1 MRKDNRDQV
10 NSLDVLLSDYTQAR
24 TKWDVW
30 WQLYRRAGV
39 TVQHVEERP
48 YS

>member
-10 NSLDVLLSDYTQAR
+10 NSLDVLLSDYTQTH
-24 TKWDVW
+24 TKWEIW
-30 WQLYRRAGV
+30 WQLYRSAGV
-39 TVQHVEERP
+39 AVQHVEERP